1 MIYNS
6 SYYMIKLDKGFQF
19 AELNKSEF
27 DRCLNYDNLRNE
39 YVLEEYHYGT
49 DGAQLS
55 SPVILD
61 FYLID
66 RQSLEVTDEQI
77 NTWH

>member
-1 MIYNS
+1 M
-6 SYYMIKLDKGFQF
+6 
-19 AELNKSEF
+19 
-27 DRCLNYDNLRNE
+27 RNE